1 LPSCATA
8 RPKAHMLHESG
19 VGFLSQCGGM
29 EEKMDPRHFIGLR
42 DPDRAIQPTYYF
54 MVNCLLYSRME
65 VGIPSN
71 EDGFDE
77 DVNVYIANLLES
89 FMDPQYVDKCRR
101 FLSKYD
107 TEIFSRLSKSK
118 DARLKYTIYKTNAD
132 FLLISIGI
140 FDNPRAGFDPSRPAK
155 TDPSEEAYLG
165 RGKAYYRFAYSYSQ
179 LLHGKTSAISEV
191 LEKLSA
197 GFDKYIQIL
206 TYMRGEYL
214 DLVKRLTNGEVYHLE
229 RIVNEEKRNQ
239 AIRQKQNELL
249 DSYSQWMKS
258 PTPELEAEIKQ
269 KAAEVRDMDPAFSFP
284 WPPRALGL

>member
-1 LPSCATA
+1 MEARSACA
-8 RPKAHMLHESG
+8 G
-19 VGFLSQCGGM
+19 V
-29 EEKMDPRHFIGLR
+29 EEYMDPRHFIGLR
-42 DPDRAIQPTYYF
+42 DPDRALQPAYYF

-89 FMDPQYVDKCRR
+89 FMDPGYVDKCRR

-107 TEIFSRLSKSK
+107 TEIFARLSASK

-140 FDNPRAGFDPSRPAK
+140 FDNPRAGVTPSRPAK
-155 TDPSEEAYLG
+155 MDPSEEAYMG
-165 RGKAYYRFAYSYSQ
+165 RGKTYYQFAYSYSQ
-179 LLHGKTSAISEV
+179 VLHGKDSAISDV
-191 LEKLSA
+191 LEKLST

-214 DLVKRLTNGEVYHLE
+214 DLVRRLSSGEVYHLE
-229 RIVNEEKRNQ
+229 RIVNEEKRNYE
-239 AIRQKQNELL
+239 IRQKQDGLL
-249 DSYSQWMKS
+249 DFYSKWMRNPS
-258 PTPELEAEIKQ
+258 VELEAEIRK
-269 KAAEVRDMDPAFSFP
+269 KVSEIKEMEPSFNFP
-284 WPPRALGL
+284 WPPQMPGL

>member
-1 LPSCATA
+1 
-8 RPKAHMLHESG
+8 
-19 VGFLSQCGGM
+19 
-29 EEKMDPRHFIGLR
+29 MDPRHFIGLR

-89 FMDPQYVDKCRR
+89 FMDPKYVEKSRR
-101 FLSKYD
+101 VLSKYD
-107 TEIFSRLSKSK
+107 TEIFSRLSKST

-140 FDNPRAGFDPSRPAK
+140 FDNPRAGVSPSRRNR
-155 TDPSEEAYLG
+155 TDPSEEAYMG
-165 RGKAYYRFAYSYSQ
+165 RGKTYYQFAYSYSQ
-179 LLHGKTSAISEV
+179 LIHGKGSAISEV
-191 LEKLSA
+191 LEKLST

-214 DLVKRLTNGEVYHLE
+214 DLVRRLTNGEVYHLE
-229 RIVNEEKRNQ
+229 RIVNEEMRNQ
-239 AIRQKQNELL
+239 AIRRKQDELL
-249 DSYSQWMKS
+249 DAYSKWMKEPS
-258 PTPELEAEIKQ
+258 PELEAEIK
-269 KAAEVRDMDPAFSFP
+269 KKIAEVKEMDPSFGFP
-284 WPPRALGL
+284 WPPKVPGF